1 MTLKKYIITDS
12 IIVKYVYL
20 YNGFQCIQYVTQC
33 NYLMFFTLGLEIR
46 VGGFV
51 NLLIKK
57 GWPKEA
63 SFSE

>member
-33 NYLMFFTLGLEIR
+33 NYLMFSTLGLEIR